1 MWSAVACRAI
11 SVLTLSQSDVNSH
24 LSPPSKDLGNELVLL
39 AASDVPGL
47 VLQPTDVSAS
57 SRGKPIA
64 LDEVAHNHRGGT
76 NVAVHLSWLWQV
88 GDTRVGAHQHVH
100 RVETSL
106 EEPGGEEK
114 IRLKMLSRRQT
125 SSLSQTGGSLPG
137 ESSEDGCG
145 ERGLGSTSPR
155 YGLSPQPT
163 MPKLRLELITVRSET
178 QSTQNWKRL
187 DAQPEGRETSI
198 GSSPPRCSLVSV
210 PRQHKSVRPSTP
222 GC

>member
-1 MWSAVACRAI
+1 MS
-11 SVLTLSQSDVNSH
+11 TLSQSDVNSH
-24 LSPPSKDLGNELVLL
+24 LSPPPKDLGNELVLL
-39 AASDVPGL
+39 AAASNVPGL
-47 VLQPTDVSAS
+47 VLQPTNVSAS

-88 GDTRVGAHQHVH
+88 GDTGVRTHQHVH

-114 IRLKMLSRRQT
+114 IRLKMLARRQT
-125 SSLSQTGGSLPG
+125 SSLSQRGGSLPG
-137 ESSEDGCG
+137 ESSEGGCG

-198 GSSPPRCSLVSV
+198 GSSPPHCSLVSV
-210 PRQHKSVRPSTP
+210 PPQHKSVRPSTP